1 MRDFSKLLLGA
12 SAAALLIGSPQAFA
26 QDEEAR
32 QTTVVVTGSFIAG
45 TPEDAALPVDVLSA
59 EDLQLEG
66 NPRIDE
72 LIRRVAGGKTRKR
85 RASPQRRRAS
95 SATRFKIL

>member
-45 TPEDAALPVDVLSA
+45 TPEDAALPVA
-59 EDLQLEG
+59 AC
-66 NPRIDE
+66 
-72 LIRRVAGGKTRKR
+72 RRT
-85 RASPQRRRAS
+85 
-95 SATRFKIL
+95 FC